1 MPLCLACAERSEL
14 RMKPLRPQLRGLIF
28 KLTVFYVLLS
38 LPCLILVETGILV
51 FEFNR
56 FMANVDRG
64 TLSRAT
70 RLAADDLARAWP
82 HDADTPAYLATWSQA
97 LILRLQRPHGGL
109 LEQESYILV
118 ELSADPLA
126 AAVLAPDGR
135 LLAQA
140 PANADWHLRLP
151 QAGADELRRALAQS
165 TPQLIDVADN
175 PYRIRRALAPV
186 RANDGTLRGFLLVE
200 LRLPVPW
207 HRFLLDASLEWPI
220 VLGYLLVFGV
230 ASSFFL
236 ATWVTRRLNRV
247 ARAATAWSRGD
258 FSDRIDDASRDELG
272 RLSALLDDMALQ
284 LRGLLRSRAQLATLA
299 ERQRLA
305 RDLHDTVKQQ
315 AFALNMQLAAI
326 RRELG
331 AHPANERIA
340 QAERIS
346 RQMQQDL
353 AHILDELRTPDA
365 DLPFVERLRA
375 RAQEWAQVSGLP
387 LELVLAE
394 LPMLNTAHEQ
404 ALLRIADE
412 ALANVLRHS
421 GASHAALSLQ
431 RDAHTVTLTIGDN
444 GRGAGDD
451 ARPGMGIG
459 NMRERAQSLPGGHFT
474 FSSDAERGTLVGVA
488 FSIDEYL
495 RA

>member
-1 MPLCLACAERSEL
+1 
-14 RMKPLRPQLRGLIF
+14 MKPLRPQLRGLIF

-64 TLSRAT
+64 ALSRAT
-70 RLAADDLARAWP
+70 QQAADDLARAWP
-82 HDADTPAYLATWSQA
+82 RDTDAVPYLATWSQA

-140 PANADWHLRLP
+140 PVSADWHLRLP
-151 QAGADELRRALAQS
+151 QAGAVELRSALAQS
-165 TPQLIDVADN
+165 TPHLINVADN
-175 PYRIRRALAPV
+175 PYRVRRTLAPV
-186 RANDGTLRGFLLVE
+186 RASDGTLRGFLLVE

-220 VLGYLLVFGV
+220 VLGYLIVFGI

-236 ATWVTRRLNRV
+236 AAWVTRRLNRV

-258 FSDRIDDASRDELG
+258 FSDRINDASRDELG

-284 LRGLLRSRAQLATLA
+284 LKGLLRSRAQLATLA

-315 AFALNMQLAAI
+315 AFALTLQLAAI
-326 RRELG
+326 HRELG
-331 AHPANERIA
+331 SHPSNERIA
-340 QAERIS
+340 QTERIS

-375 RAQEWAQVSGLP
+375 RTREWAQTSGLP
-387 LELVLAE
+387 LELDLAP
-394 LPMLNTAHEQ
+394 LPPLSAAHEQ
-404 ALLRIADE
+404 ALLRVTDE

-421 GASHAALSLQ
+421 GASHARLSLH
-431 RDAHTVTLTIGDN
+431 RDEHAATLQIADN
-444 GRGAGDD
+444 GRGAGDE

-459 NMRERAQSLPGGHFT
+459 NMRERAQSLPDGQFVFT
-474 FSSDAERGTLVGVA
+474 SDAEHGTRVRVT
-488 FSIDEYL
+488 FSINGNL
-495 RA
+495 PA